1 MYLRKHPF
9 FNRFQ
14 HMKKLKTDELGRK
27 SVSEFKEAQKHPVI
41 VVLDNVRSLHNVG
54 AIFRTADAFLIEGIY
69 LCGITGTPP
78 NRELYKTA
86 LGSTE
91 SVDWKYFETTATA
104 VAFLKE
110 NGYMVIAVEQTSTSI
125 KLQDFQFAIQQK
137 VALILG
143 NEING
148 VEENILNSCDYCIEI
163 PQFGSKHSFN
173 VSVATGIVLWEIIKK
188 ITLPK

>member
-1 MYLRKHPF
+1 
-9 FNRFQ
+9 
-14 HMKKLKTDELGRK
+14 MKKLKTDELGRK

-188 ITLPK
+188 ITLP